1 CATSSLACA
10 SSALRCPSGH
20 DHTETTMSDMQIRQV
35 LDAMRALSARAAAGT
50 EGAEAA
56 KAAGGFAK
64 LLKSSLAEVSSAQRT
79 AADLATRF
87 EQGAPDVS
95 LAEVMVSMQKASLQF
110 EAVTQVRN
118 RVIAAYQEIMN
129 MQA

>member
-1 CATSSLACA
+1 
-10 SSALRCPSGH
+10 
-20 DHTETTMSDMQIRQV
+20 MSDVQIQQV
-35 LDAMRALSARAAAGT
+35 LDAMRALSTRAAAGT
-50 EGAEAA
+50 QGAEAA
-56 KAAGGFAK
+56 QPGGFSM
-64 LLKSSLAEVSSAQRT
+64 LLENSLKEVASAQQT
-79 AADLATRF
+79 ATDLAQRF

-129 MQA
+129 MQV

>member
-1 CATSSLACA
+1 
-10 SSALRCPSGH
+10 
-20 DHTETTMSDMQIRQV
+20 MSDVQIRQV

-50 EGAEAA
+50 AGAEAA
-56 KAAGGFAK
+56 QAKGFAK
-64 LLKSSLAEVSSAQRT
+64 LLESSLSEVASAQRT
-79 AADLATRF
+79 AADLARRF

-95 LAEVMVSMQKASLQF
+95 LVDVMVSMQKASLQF

-129 MQA
+129 MQV